1 LANETVTETQNNH
14 NAKVEKFER
23 QLRVKLTEK
32 EIAERANRAAHALA
46 EIDQKEQERE
56 AANKHAKAQLAEI
69 EAELRK
75 VSTEVRDGATYR
87 LVRCERVFRF
97 RTGNV
102 TETRLDTGELL
113 NDRAMADWER
123 QQDLPLD
130 DVEELQR
137 KSAAGE
143 SDLKRDDDE
152 PPPAQTAKKRGRRPR
167 QADAE

>member
-1 LANETVTETQNNH
+1 MSDETIIETQDNH
-14 NAKVEKFER
+14 SAKIEKFER

-32 EIAERANRAAHALA
+32 EVADRANRAAHAIA

-56 AANKHAKAQLAEI
+56 AANKHAKAQIAEI

-113 NDRAMADWER
+113 NDRAMSDFER
-123 QQDLPLD
+123 QLALD
-130 DVEELQR
+130 IDEEPT
-137 KSAAGE
+137 S
-143 SDLKRDDDE
+143 E
-152 PPPAQTAKKRGRRPR
+152 PPPAQTAKKRGRKGKAA
-167 QADAE
+167 QAEADAE